1 MRGKIT
7 IYNRSK
13 VQIDY
18 NYQYGIASMLYLKL
32 AESDVKLANE
42 MHSHQG
48 FKFYTFSN
56 LTLEDKKQ
64 CRTGLD
70 FDRAHFFLSSPDERF
85 IRSFA
90 EGLLM
95 NPGFYLEGVQGRVNF
110 TIERIEILPAPEFG
124 EECTFK
130 TISPIYVKTQRNV
143 EGKLKEFDLYPSEPK
158 FYENLHK
165 NLIERYSEFYGS
177 PPEKEHFEVVEV
189 SHVKPRRI
197 RIAQDY
203 RRCSLMHLRIQANPE
218 LLKFA
223 YDAGLGEKN
232 AMGFGYVDLMN
243 SSQQL
248 KNLTADSE
256 SRLGRAQAYVDSR
269 SRRVI
274 GTPMNAD
281 LMHQFHAP
289 C

>member
-1 MRGKIT
+1 VRSKIT

-13 VQIDY
+13 APIDY
-18 NYQYGIASMLYLKL
+18 NYQYGIASMLYFKL
-32 AESDVKLANE
+32 AESDVELANE
-42 MHSHQG
+42 THSHQG

-56 LTLEDKKQ
+56 LMLDDKKQ
-64 CRTGLD
+64 CREGLD
-70 FDRAHFFLSSPDERF
+70 FERAHFFLSSPDDRF
-85 IRSFA
+85 IKSFA

-95 NPGFYLEGVQGRVNF
+95 SPDFYLEGLKGRVNF
-110 TIERIEILPAPEFG
+110 TIERIEILPAIGFN

-189 SHVKPRRI
+189 SNVKPRRI
-197 RIAQDY
+197 KIAHEF
-203 RRCSLMHLRIQANPE
+203 RRCCLMRLKIQANPE
-218 LLKFA
+218 LLRFA

-232 AMGFGYVDLMN
+232 AMGFGCVDVVEKTTN
-243 SSQQL
+243 S
-248 KNLTADSE
+248 KRT
-256 SRLGRAQAYVDSR
+256 
-269 SRRVI
+269 
-274 GTPMNAD
+274 
-281 LMHQFHAP
+281 
-289 C
+289 